1 MMRKPRIALFA
12 LNGIGS
18 MVLKDLCDA
27 GYNIVGLWTRREPNP
42 HPYYRV
48 EDVDVLARTRMIP
61 VFFEHEPFEEDDH
74 FDLLLSC
81 TYHKKILEEH
91 RRHADVSIN
100 IHQSLLPRHR
110 GKNPFKAVI
119 EAKDKES
126 GVTAHH
132 IDDEWDHGKTIEQW
146 PVNIEHLNEGEVR
159 ARLGFNTVYMAAF
172 IIQNLHKIKATT
184 YNHIIQSERI
194 EKWV

>member
-1 MMRKPRIALFA
+1 MRKPKIALFA

-18 MVLKDLCDA
+18 MVLKTLCDT
-27 GYNIVGLWTRREPNP
+27 GYNVAGLWTRREPNP

-61 VFFEHEPFEEDDH
+61 VFFEHEPFEDGDH

-81 TYHKKILEEH
+81 TYHKKILQQH
-91 RRHADVSIN
+91 RFHADVNIN
-100 IHQSLLPRHR
+100 IHQSLLPRYR

-132 IDDEWDHGKTIEQW
+132 IDDDWDNGKTISQYKCS
-146 PVNIEHLNEGEVR
+146 IEHLNEGEVR
-159 ARLGFNTVYMAAF
+159 ARLGVLTACMAVN
-172 IIQNLHKIKATT
+172 IINALPEIKATT
-184 YNHIIQSERI
+184 YKHILQQERL
-194 EKWV
+194 EQWV

>member
-1 MMRKPRIALFA
+1 MRKPRIALFA

-18 MVLKDLCDA
+18 MVLKTLCDT

-42 HPYYRV
+42 HPYY
-48 EDVDVLARTRMIP
+48 
-61 VFFEHEPFEEDDH
+61 
-74 FDLLLSC
+74 
-81 TYHKKILEEH
+81 
-91 RRHADVSIN
+91 VSIN

-132 IDDEWDHGKTIEQW
+132 IDDEWDHGKTISQYQCS
-146 PVNIEHLNEGEVR
+146 IEHLSEGEVR
-159 ARLGFNTVYMAAF
+159 ARLGVLTACMAVNVISA
-172 IIQNLHKIKATT
+172 LPEIKATT
-184 YNHIIQSERI
+184 YNHIIQNERI